1 MEKKYYLGLDIG
13 TNSVGWAVTDENYQ
27 LCKFRGKEMW
37 GIRLFESAN
46 TASDRRLKRHSRRR
60 LKRRTQRIK
69 LLQEIFA
76 EEIGKVDS
84 TFFIRL
90 NESKLHME
98 DKSVKEKYPLFIS
111 KEYNDVNYYKQY
123 PTIYHLR
130 KELISNSEPHDPRL
144 VYLALHHILKNRGHF
159 LIDGSLSESSDFNF
173 VFGRLH
179 TELLNELNW
188 TVDIE
193 SNNDEIRNILLEKSM
208 SKIDKLK
215 EIKKILKI
223 DAAKTEEEKRQA
235 EIAEVVF
242 KFILGNKGDLEKLFE
257 LDKKS
262 LEISSFSFA
271 EDDYEGK
278 VRLALEEDL
287 PEKLY
292 IIDLIKNVYD
302 WRILENTLKGAAYIS
317 DAKVLQYEKHKENLR
332 LLKKLIYENF
342 GKEVYKEFFVE
353 SNLEKVLNNYS
364 AYVGHADKNGKK
376 IDSKKNDGDKFFKE
390 IKSRLES
397 IEESAEGYEIAR
409 EILAMDSIEEFLPLQ
424 RSKSNGVIPNQIH
437 KAELIKI
444 LDNAELYMPFLKEV
458 DADGISNKEKI
469 ISIFEFRIPY
479 FVGPLSDRHRKEGAH
494 NWMVRREGQ
503 NGKIYPWN
511 IEKIVD
517 YEKSNEEFINRM
529 TNKCT
534 YLIGEDVLPK
544 NSLLYSKYMVLNE
557 LNNLKVRGNKISEKV
572 KQGIYQELFQNRAKV
587 TGKMVLEHLRKDI
600 PDLEKE
606 DLSGFDNDFKTSLK
620 AYLDFK
626 KQIFG
631 DDIDKIEVQKI
642 VEDIIRWITIYGS
655 DSKMIKNVILKHYPN
670 VFTEEKLKK
679 VAGFRYSG
687 WGNFSQKFLS
697 GIEGMD
703 CETGEVFN
711 LIDALWQTN
720 NNLMQLLSKNFTFVD
735 EIDKVNNQTT
745 QKIEKVSYEELV
757 DGLYVSPAN
766 KRAIW
771 QSIQIS
777 EEIKKIMGCEPD
789 KIFVEMARGGG
800 EKNKRT
806 TSRKEAIKALYKSC
820 DEDVR
825 ALAEEL
831 DRFEERDL
839 SSMKL
844 YLYFTQMGRCMY
856 TGESIDLEELLQGN
870 DKWDRDHIY
879 PQSKIKDDSID
890 NLVLVRKNENA
901 NKGNGKLDTGI
912 QTKMHNYWRSLLKKG
927 FISQKK
933 YDRLTR
939 KSEFSNEE
947 LAGFINRQLV
957 ETRQSSKAVAELLKQ
972 LNEKSQIVYV
982 KAQLASDF
990 RKHPLNMLKSRRVN
1004 DYHHGKDAYLNIV
1017 VGNVYDA
1024 QFTSNPLNWFKKNR
1038 DTEYSI
1044 NKVFHFDVKIGDK
1057 VIWEKFE
1064 EHEENG
1070 AKIAKGGTLETVR
1083 KVMSKDNLLYTEYTY
1098 CEKGKLFDETLQR
1111 KGKKNV
1117 NIKLKSNLDVA
1128 KYGGYEGVNTSYFSL
1143 VEFDGKKGQRVK
1155 NIIGVPIYI
1164 ANILEHKATA
1174 FKEYCENI
1182 RGMKNVEVLV
1192 PKIKKNTLMV
1202 VNGFEMRIRGESG
1215 TGGVNLVFKSAKQ
1228 LHLDSRDAEII
1239 RRIEKYLEKNREKK
1253 LNEAIDK
1260 ISNEDLNHI
1269 YDVLLCKLST
1279 VYDNRPSN
1287 KSKFI
1292 QDARDKFYEIGDLS
1306 QKAEVIDQ
1314 IVNFMRCDISTTANL
1329 EKIGGSKGQGAMAV
1343 KKNTVCK
1350 EPVEIINQ
1358 SVTGLFET
1366 RLKL

>member
-46 TASDRRLKRHSRRR
+46 TASDRRLKRNSQRR

-173 VFGRLH
+173 VFERLH

-193 SNNDEIRNILLEKSM
+193 SNNDEIRNVLLEKSI

-215 EIKKILKI
+215 KIKKILKI

-242 KFILGNKGDLEKLFE
+242 KFILGNKGDLAKLFE

-278 VRLALEEDL
+278 VRLALEEEL

-332 LLKKLIYENF
+332 LLKKLIYKNF
-342 GKEVYKEFFVE
+342 GKDVYKKFFVE

-364 AYVGHADKNGKK
+364 AYIGRADKNGKK
-376 IDSKKNDGDKFFKE
+376 IDSKKNDGDAFFKE
-390 IKSRLES
+390 IKSKLEK
-397 IEESAEGYEIAR
+397 IKESSEIAQ
-409 EILAMDSIEEFLPLQ
+409 EILDMESLEELLPLQ

-444 LDNAELYMPFLKEV
+444 LDNAELYMPFLKEK

-655 DSKMIKNVILKHYPN
+655 DSKMIKNVISKHYPN
-670 VFTEEKLKK
+670 VLTEEKLEK

-990 RKHPLNMLKSRRVN
+990 RKYPLDMLKSRRVN

-1024 QFTSNPLNWFKKNR
+1024 KFTSNPLNWFKKNR
-1038 DTEYSI
+1038 DAEYSI

-1070 AKIAKGGTLETVR
+1070 VKIAKGGTLETVR

-1117 NIKLKSNLDVA
+1117 NIKLKSNLDVD
-1128 KYGGYEGVNTSYFSL
+1128 KYGGYYSPNTSYFSL

-1164 ANILEHKATA
+1164 ANMLQHDSSIFIKYLEEK
-1174 FKEYCENI
+1174 K
-1182 RGMKNVEVLV
+1182 GLKNVKILKE
-1192 PKIKKNTLMV
+1192 KIKKNSLISM
-1202 VNGFEMRIRGESG
+1202 NGYPMRIRGENE
-1215 TGGVNLVFKSAKQ
+1215 TGILFKNSLQLKLEAKYV
-1228 LHLDSRDAEII
+1228 EGI
-1239 RRIEKYLEKNREKK
+1239 RHIEKILEKNISEISTKV
-1253 LNEAIDK
+1253 DK
-1260 ISNEDLNHI
+1260 ISHEDLDEL
-1269 YDVLLCKLST
+1269 YMVLLEKMTRIYKYRPANQAANLEAGK
-1279 VYDNRPSN
+1279 DNFVNLFSL
-1287 KSKFI
+1287 I
-1292 QDARDKFYEIGDLS
+1292 E
-1306 QKAEVIDQ
+1306 KAKI
-1314 IVNFMRCDISTTANL
+1314 INNILNLMRCDAATRADLTQIGFTPNAGNMKCSKNVA
-1329 EKIGGSKGQGAMAV
+1329 EKTQM
-1343 KKNTVCK
+1343 TL
-1350 EPVEIINQ
+1350 INQ

-1366 RLKL
+1366 RFKL